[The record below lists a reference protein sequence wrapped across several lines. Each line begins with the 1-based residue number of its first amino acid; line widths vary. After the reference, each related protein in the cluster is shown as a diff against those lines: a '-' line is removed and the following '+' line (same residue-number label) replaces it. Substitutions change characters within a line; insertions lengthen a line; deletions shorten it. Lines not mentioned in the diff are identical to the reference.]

1 MTSFKNIN
9 MQLTKV
15 TCRYSAF
22 EDRIC
27 MSAMLKE
34 GEPVVFWLTQ
44 RLSFMLVRAL
54 TGYVE
59 RSVSRSALVD
69 MGLLLSCQ
77 QRDAEWKHEA
87 SEPVRYRAGSLRI
100 LPERVDIS
108 CSPESA
114 ALLFPLGDDEV
125 AELQMSM
132 QELRQWLAIVYR
144 QFKHAG
150 WPMGVWPEWFAQ
162 AEPGRN

>member
-1 MTSFKNIN
+1 MNN
-9 MQLTKV
+9 DMVELTKV
-15 TCRYSAF
+15 TCMYSEV
-22 EDRIC
+22 EDRIR

-34 GEPVVFWLTQ
+34 GEPVVFWLTR
-44 RLSFMLVRAL
+44 RLSCMLVRAL
-54 TGYVE
+54 TGHLE

-77 QRDAEWKHEA
+77 QRDAEWQHEP
-87 SEPVRYRAGSLRI
+87 SEPVSFRDDSLRI
-100 LPERVDIS
+100 LPERVDLS
-108 CSPESA
+108 CSAESA
-114 ALLFPLGDDEV
+114 VLLFPLGNGEE
-125 AELQMSM
+125 AQLQMSS

-150 WPMGVWPEWFAQ
+150 WSMEVWPEWFSH